1 MLVHGLVNTRCE
13 SSSQNISLGSLLVH
27 LVLLMFLGY
36 FGFCTSFTVTI
47 PDRTLRCRAGRRFAL
62 FLLSVAVMA
71 VGILTRQAPPT
82 LSRTF
87 WIDFK
92 NCSRFVSPHS
102 EHFVVFIALHVGHFH
117 GVLVSLSV
125 HTADFVWRHRSCP
138 HFSLAHAGH
147 TQASHSHKDPL
158 PGTVC
163 GFYFRTREHGV
174 GGPNG
179 FAV

>member
-36 FGFCTSFTVTI
+36 FGFCASFTVTI
-47 PDRTLRCRAGRRFAL
+47 PDRTLRCRAERRFAL

-82 LSRTF
+82 LLR
-87 WIDFK
+87 IC
-92 NCSRFVSPHS
+92 CSRCVSPHS

-125 HTADFVWRHRSCP
+125 HTADFVWWHRSCP
-138 HFSLAHAGH
+138 HFSLAHAGN

-158 PGTVC
+158 PGTVF
-163 GFYFRTREHGV
+163 GFSLRTRTRCGRSKRLCRL
-174 GGPNG
+174 NKK
-179 FAV
+179 